1 MSSAAISRVPCGA
14 WISSRPSCSEA
25 DVVDRGDDVGD
36 GQRLLVERLE
46 QAELLVD
53 LVAADLGQVVA
64 LRVEV
69 VVLQQRQRGLARRR
83 LARAQLAVDVEQR
96 VVGTDGVVLLLG
108 EPDRLELA
116 ELGHDGL
123 VVVLL
128 ADVLGDGHQGLE
140 QDGDVLLAL
149 AVEADADHVA
159 LVDLELQPG
168 TAARDE
174 LGGVDVLVGRLV
186 GGALEVD
193 ARRADQ
199 LGDDDALGAVDD
211 EGAAVGHE
219 REVAH
224 EDRLALDL
232 TGVVVGELRR
242 DVERS
247 GVGEVLLLALV
258 DGVLGVVEDR
268 VLEGERHRLAEV
280 LDRGDLLEDLLQTG
294 LARDVLA
301 LAATALDRAS
311 QPRCRSASRSCRSG
325 GRGAAGP
332 REALGSS
339 RTRCDGRCPWKKS
352 CGCYRG
358 CCARPRRVLM
368 RNSL

>member
-1 MSSAAISRVPCGA
+1 M
-14 WISSRPSCSEA
+14 
-25 DVVDRGDDVGD
+25 
-36 GQRLLVERLE
+36 
-46 QAELLVD
+46 
-53 LVAADLGQVVA
+53 
-64 LRVEV
+64 
-69 VVLQQRQRGLARRR
+69 
-83 LARAQLAVDVEQR
+83 
-96 VVGTDGVVLLLG
+96 VLLLG

-116 ELGHDGL
+116 ERGHHGL

-168 TAARDE
+168 TTARDE

-301 LAATALDRAS
+301 LAATALDGAVPRLVADQPVEAVGLEGEELRNLERLLDLRERDAMGVALGRSRAGATGGVARGQDVSLYGTRCEWRRPTTVSTIRAGRRAS
-311 QPRCRSASRSCRSG
+311 E
-325 GRGAAGP
+325 GRRKGL
-332 REALGSS
+332 R
-339 RTRCDGRCPWKKS
+339 
-352 CGCYRG
+352 
-358 CCARPRRVLM
+358 
-368 RNSL
+368 